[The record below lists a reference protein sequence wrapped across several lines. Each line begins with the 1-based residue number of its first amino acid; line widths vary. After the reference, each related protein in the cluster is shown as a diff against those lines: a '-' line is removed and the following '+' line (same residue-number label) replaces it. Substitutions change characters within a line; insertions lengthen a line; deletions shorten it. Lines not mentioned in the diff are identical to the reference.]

1 MGIIYIP
8 RDQRRLLFANEKW
21 KGRSEREGNKRV
33 GENEEMEGE
42 RENERE
48 RVCVCVCVCEC
59 VS

>member
-1 MGIIYIP
+1 MRIICTP

-21 KGRSEREGNKRV
+21 KGRSEREGNKTV

-48 RVCVCVCVCEC
+48 RERVCVCEC
-59 VS
+59 VSE